1 MYIKEHFFLICC
13 SLILI
18 GCGNG
23 EAEDPQDAFFELLS
37 SQCGEVFSGEG
48 VYPDDPD
55 HELINTPLVATVES
69 CTDNEIRI
77 PLDAGEDR
85 SRTWIITKTDQ
96 GLLLKH
102 DHRDPETGEEHDL
115 TNYGGYATRDGTDN
129 RQYFAADDETSE
141 MLPEAVT
148 NVWMME
154 LNAET
159 GEFIYYLERH
169 QEPRFR
175 AELTKE

>member
-1 MYIKEHFFLICC
+1 MYIKECFFLICC

-18 GCGNG
+18 NCENG
-23 EAEDPQDAFFELLS
+23 EAEDPQDAFFDLLS
-37 SQCGEVFSGEG
+37 SQCGEEFTGEG
-48 VYPDDPD
+48 VFPDDPD
-55 HELINTPLVATVES
+55 HELIDTPLAARVES
-69 CTDNEIRI
+69 CTDEEIRI
-77 PLDAGEDR
+77 PFVAGDDR
-85 SRTWIITKTDQ
+85 SRTWIITKTDR

-102 DHRDPETGEEHDL
+102 DHRDPDTGEEHDL
-115 TNYGGYATRDGTDN
+115 TNYGGYATQEGTAS
-129 RQYFAADDETSE
+129 RQYFAADEETAE

-154 LNAET
+154 LNADT
-159 GEFIYYLERH
+159 GEFTYYLERH